1 VEARVRELDTSTAAA
16 YAVDAPD
23 LPQDEVLAKQA
34 QHDAE
39 AFGVLY
45 QRHVKSIYRYHLAR
59 TGNVQDAQDLTA
71 QTFLAALEGIAAY
84 RGQRTF
90 AGWLFG
96 IASHKAVDH
105 FRRVRAHR
113 PLAEVEGMAQ
123 DGPPVEEAA
132 VTRLEMARV
141 REALETIA
149 PERAEALI
157 LRIFSGLSAAQT
169 GQVMGKSEAAVRMLV
184 HRGLCDLRQT
194 LSLQWGVEQ

>member
-1 VEARVRELDTSTAAA
+1 MRDLESSTAAA
-16 YAVDAPD
+16 DAVDTPAA
-23 LPQDEVLAKQA
+23 LLQDGILAKQA

-71 QTFLAALEGIAAY
+71 QTFLAALEGIGAY

-105 FRRVRAHR
+105 HRRVRAHR
-113 PLAEVEGMAQ
+113 PLAEAEEMPQ
-123 DGPPVEEAA
+123 DCPPVEEAA
-132 VTRLEMARV
+132 VTRLQMARV
-141 REALETIA
+141 REALEKIA

-169 GQVMGKSEAAVRMLV
+169 GQIMGKSEAAVRMLV
-184 HRGLCDLRQT
+184 HRGLSDLRQA